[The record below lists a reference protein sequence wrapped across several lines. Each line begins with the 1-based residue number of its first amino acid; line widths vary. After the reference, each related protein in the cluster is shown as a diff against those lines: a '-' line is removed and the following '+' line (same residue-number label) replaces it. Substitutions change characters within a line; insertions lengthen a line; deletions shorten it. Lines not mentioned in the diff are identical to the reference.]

1 MKMKKYTVYIEQDE
15 DGVFVGSVP
24 NIPGCHSQGNTIDEL
39 MQNMREAII
48 LAVRNTD
55 IDVATGN
62 FVGIQTMA
70 VSV

>member
-1 MKMKKYTVYIEQDE
+1 MKKYTVYIEQDE

-24 NIPGCHSQGNTIDEL
+24 NIPGCYSQGNTIDEL
-39 MQNMREAII
+39 MQNMREVIT

>member
-1 MKMKKYTVYIEQDE
+1 MKKYTVYIEQDE

-24 NIPGCHSQGNTIDEL
+24 NIPGCYSQGNTIDEL
-39 MQNMREAII
+39 MQNMHEVIT

-62 FVGIQTMA
+62 FVGIQIMA

>member
-1 MKMKKYTVYIEQDE
+1 MKKYTVYIEQDE

-24 NIPGCHSQGNTIDEL
+24 NIPGCYSQGNTIDEL
-39 MQNMREAII
+39 MQNMREAIT

>member
-24 NIPGCHSQGNTIDEL
+24 NIPGCYSQGNTIDEL
-39 MQNMREAII
+39 MQNMREVIT

>member
-1 MKMKKYTVYIEQDE
+1 MKKYTVYIEQDE

>member
-1 MKMKKYTVYIEQDE
+1 MKKYTVYIEQDE

-24 NIPGCHSQGNTIDEL
+24 NIPGCYSQGNTIDEL
-39 MQNMREAII
+39 MQNMHEVIT
-48 LAVRNTD
+48 LSVRNTD